1 MTQETGISPSC
12 GQKLT
17 IGCVDYFNEKFA
29 ALGEQLA
36 LRDVNQNMALAKA
49 EKTLDARLEGINEFR
64 AQSTNQA
71 ATFVSRDVFDR
82 DLAVITT
89 KIEASNKI
97 LYIGL
102 GIMVAIQVLVPILV
116 RVVAV
121 RYP

>member
-1 MTQETGISPSC
+1 M
-12 GQKLT
+12 
-17 IGCVDYFNEKFA
+17 
-29 ALGEQLA
+29 
-36 LRDVNQNMALAKA
+36 
-49 EKTLDARLEGINEFR
+49 NEFR
-64 AQSTNQA
+64 AQLTNQA